1 MADKIKIALAVLLLA
16 AGIAAFYYWE
26 QSPMILRVAAVL
38 AGAAAGAVVFLTS
51 APGRDFLV
59 FARESVVETRKV
71 VWPTREET
79 LKSTG
84 VVFLFVVVM
93 SVFLWIVDA
102 GLLWLVRLLMGQ
114 GQA

>member
-16 AGIAAFYYWE
+16 AGIGAFYYWE
-26 QSPMILRVAAVL
+26 QSPTILRVAAVL

-51 APGRDFLV
+51 ASGKAFLV
-59 FARESVVETRKV
+59 FAHESVVETRKV

-79 LKSTG
+79 VKSTG

-93 SVFLWIVDA
+93 AVFLWIVDA

-114 GQA
+114 GQS